1 MQDSKLVD
9 LLKTF
14 EKEDWRWFRKFLLSP
29 YFNSREDLIP
39 FFDYLRKC
47 APEFEEKTIRKEK
60 VFKKIYPKQK
70 YDEKKISY
78 AMNFMLGQAE
88 RFLAQREIETKPPLI
103 NNHLLKSLVDRNL
116 DKHYKYQYEK
126 SVKVLDK
133 WRNKGSDYHFFEFE
147 MSEIANSHFT
157 SQKLRR
163 YDKNLERINESLD
176 QLYALN
182 KIKYSCEMLSRSQ
195 FLQNVYTIPSEK
207 EIKEFIEKI
216 EIENSPLT
224 LIYLEIYWLLKKA
237 DSKQNFINFK
247 LYLAENENDLPE
259 SEKSTI
265 YTHGIN
271 YCISQIKKNNNVQYH
286 AEQLLELYLQ
296 GIEQGSLLNKGYLS
310 PWTFK
315 NFVKLGLNL
324 KRYDFTEE
332 FIQKYHKKLE
342 GEYQE
347 DALHF
352 NLADINYRR
361 KNYQEAQ
368 IHLVQ
373 VQYSDIFYSLGAKE
387 MLLRIYY
394 ETNEGE
400 ALFALIAS
408 FSIYLRR
415 NKKIAK
421 DVRDAYLNFTTIL
434 GRIVRAHKEKYPAII
449 EKINNTKQLNNRN
462 WLLGICQPKR

>member
-1 MQDSKLVD
+1 MQNSKLID

-29 YFNSREDLIP
+29 YFNSREDLVP

-47 APEFEEKTIRKEK
+47 APEFEEKAIRKEK
-60 VFKKIYPKQK
+60 VFKKVYPKQA
-70 YDEKKISY
+70 YDEKQISY
-78 AMNFMLGQAE
+78 AMNFMLSQAE
-88 RFLAQREIETKPPLI
+88 RFLAQREIETKPPLV
-103 NNHLLKSLVDRNL
+103 NNYLLQSLVDRNL

-126 SVKVLDK
+126 SIKTLNK
-133 WRNKGSDYHFFEFE
+133 WKKESSDYYYFEFQ
-147 MSEIANSHFT
+147 MSKIANARFL

-163 YDKNLERINESLD
+163 YDKNLENINESLD
-176 QLYALN
+176 QLFALN

-195 FLQNVYTIPSEK
+195 FLKSEYSPPSEEEIQRLFIIINK
-207 EIKEFIEKI
+207 EK
-216 EIENSPLT
+216 SPLT
-224 LIYLEIYWLLKKA
+224 IIYLEIYQLLKEEN
-237 DSKQNFINFK
+237 SEQNFENLK
-247 LYLAENENDLPE
+247 QYLNDFRNDIPK
-259 SEKSTI
+259 SEKSDI
-265 YTHGIN
+265 YLHGIN
-271 YCISQIKKNNNVQYH
+271 YCIAQINKKNNQKYY
-286 AEQLLELYLQ
+286 AEQLLNLYLT
-296 GIEQGSLLNKGYLS
+296 GIEQEFLLNNGYLTPS
-310 PWTFK
+310 TLK
-315 NFVKLGLNL
+315 NVVKLGLNL
-324 KRYDFTEE
+324 KKYDFTEE
-332 FIQKYHKKLE
+332 FIQKYYKKLE
-342 GEYQE
+342 EEFQE

-368 IHLVQ
+368 IHLIQ
-373 VQYSDIFYSLGAKE
+373 VQYSDVFYNLGAKA
-387 MLLRIYY
+387 MLLKIYY

-421 DVRDAYLNFTTIL
+421 DTRDRYLNFTSIL
-434 GRIVRAHKEKYPAII
+434 GKIVRAHKEKYPAII